1 MFSGGP
7 GALVQYGLR
16 STVSAMS
23 LASRKDIQ
31 SAKSSVIRQYLKT
44 GVSRKQSTPNFPKNE
59 HFLPPDTHGVRYVH
73 FQKIWRAFF
82 SWKTQFEIRP
92 FCLITDK
99 VSSINLAFRNLK
111 KQVNYPVIILTWP
124 WIIM

>member
-16 STVSAMS
+16 SKVSPMS

-31 SAKSSVIRQYLKT
+31 SAKSLVIRQYLKT

-59 HFLPPDTHGVRYVH
+59 HFLPPDTHGVRYV
-73 FQKIWRAFF
+73 RF
-82 SWKTQFEIRP
+82 SE
-92 FCLITDK
+92 
-99 VSSINLAFRNLK
+99 NLACFFFLK
-111 KQVNYPVIILTWP
+111 NPIWDSSVLPYYRQSQLDQFSIQKFEKVN
-124 WIIM
+124 